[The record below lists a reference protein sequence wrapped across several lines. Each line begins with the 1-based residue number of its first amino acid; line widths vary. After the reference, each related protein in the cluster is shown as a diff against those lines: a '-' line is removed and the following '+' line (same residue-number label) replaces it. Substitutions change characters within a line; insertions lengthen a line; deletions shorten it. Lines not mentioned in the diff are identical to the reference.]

1 MHYFSCS
8 VTFKKPATPSNRN
21 QKLSPSVEM
30 QLPHLTK
37 ATKCVFSS
45 FDIKLFIIVC
55 NVFGIII
62 IGHLRIFA
70 GSRIGIFKD
79 DIRIIRVILLAA
91 LPQAL
96 SSMCLAEF
104 AAT

>member
-1 MHYFSCS
+1 M
-8 VTFKKPATPSNRN
+8 
-21 QKLSPSVEM
+21 
-30 QLPHLTK
+30 
-37 ATKCVFSS
+37 
-45 FDIKLFIIVC
+45 C